1 MPTPNLFLVTKTLT
15 NLLTLNVEGL
25 MTRYGYG
32 TPVNVSSMPPEKV
45 GSATDTLNLY
55 LFHVMEATHYR
66 NDPSPGTG
74 PSPISRNPLALSLY
88 YILTAHHQKNDEFD
102 AEIQQ
107 LLFGLAMKTFHDHPT
122 ITDDLEISPD
132 GGPALPVMDADFAGR
147 GNMLNVALRPLTAE
161 EAMGFWEADDTAT
174 TRLAAYYEVRPVFI
188 DAEPMTGA
196 SGLVFDPG
204 LYISLG
210 LAPRIDA
217 SSALVAFEPPAAT
230 GLPPVAKTM
239 SPARATFATGL
250 GVGPVNRVTLTGSRL
265 DGGGGTVDARI
276 LLHAPHWQ
284 AQVPPIRSARVDP
297 VLNPGWQVAL
307 GGGSVSFEMQSVLAT
322 AGGNLDVVPGFYSV
336 SIEVER
342 FRETPAGTTVST
354 LSESNQTVVSL
365 GPRILSSDP
374 PDGNGRISI
383 HLANLFDVTAP
394 GLDVQLAVDG
404 VLYGELAVFAGDP
417 TDAGHFVRVAPDEIS
432 FQPAFAIVAGATH
445 PVRLVV
451 NGAESQPF
459 WAVLP

>member
-1 MPTPNLFLVTKTLT
+1 MPTPNLFLVTRTLT
-15 NLLTLNVEGL
+15 NLLSLNVEAL
-25 MTRYGYG
+25 MTRYGFG
-32 TPVNVSSMPPEKV
+32 NTVNVSSMPPERV

-55 LFHVMEATHYR
+55 LYHAMEATHYR
-66 NDPSPGTG
+66 NAPPPGTG
-74 PSPISRNPLALSLY
+74 PSPISRNPLALCLY
-88 YILTAHHQKNDEFD
+88 YILTAHHQINDEFD

-107 LLFGLAMKTFHDHPT
+107 LLFGLAMKTFHDHPV
-122 ITDDLEISPD
+122 IGDELEISPD
-132 GGPALPVMDADFAGR
+132 GGPAQPVMDPDLAGR

-204 LYISLG
+204 LYLSVG
-210 LAPRIDA
+210 LAPRIDS
-217 SSALVAFEPPAAT
+217 SSALVAFEPAAAS
-230 GLPPVAKTM
+230 GLLPVARVM

-250 GVGPVNRVTLTGSRL
+250 PVGPVNRITLTGNRL
-265 DGGGGTVDARI
+265 NGGGGDLEARI
-276 LLHAPHWQ
+276 LLRAAHWQ
-284 AQVPPIRSARVDP
+284 AQVPPIRSVRLDP
-297 VLNPGWQVAL
+297 ALNPAWQVEL
-307 GGGSVSFEMQSVLAT
+307 GAMSARFDMQAVLAT
-322 AGGNLDVVPGFYSV
+322 DTGNLDVVPGFYTV

-354 LSESNQTVVSL
+354 LSESNRTVVSL

-374 PDGNGRISI
+374 PDGAGRISV
-383 HLANLFDVTAP
+383 HVAPLFDVTDAD
-394 GLDVQLAVDG
+394 LDVQLAVDG
-404 VLYGELAVFAGDP
+404 VIYGELGAFAGTPD
-417 TDAGHFVRVAPDEIS
+417 DAGHFVRVAPDEVS
-432 FQPAFAIVAGATH
+432 FQPAFAIVAGEAH

-459 WAVLP
+459 WAVMP